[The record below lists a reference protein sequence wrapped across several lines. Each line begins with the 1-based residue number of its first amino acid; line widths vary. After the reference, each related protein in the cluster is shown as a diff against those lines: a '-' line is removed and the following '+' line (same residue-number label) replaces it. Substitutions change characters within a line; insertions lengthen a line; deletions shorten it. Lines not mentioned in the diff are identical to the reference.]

1 MNVSNAR
8 KFYIVKRMKY
18 SLEVILL
25 NYKKELEFNRK
36 LDVNMLLSS
45 IGWPMEMSTDYWR

>member
-1 MNVSNAR
+1 MNVSKAR
-8 KFYIVKRMKY
+8 KFYNVKRRKY
-18 SLEVILL
+18 FLEVIPSQL
-25 NYKKELEFNRK
+25 KKELEFNRK